1 MVPLVIL
8 PSRAMSQAPETIPQ
22 PDLPTPETVSQSV
35 SQGEPIAKKQVTRIF
50 EPIWEDGICTFV
62 LNEAA
67 RAADRRHLAEAVE
80 PILHEHRLLTDTE
93 IRENGL
99 IEVQPDKMYYFK
111 VPSGRHPGVIR
122 LSAQWL
128 KDHGFLD
135 RLAVLRE
142 FYLQKEFRDKLM
154 YLCKKYVSHAWKK
167 RGTAYTMSTTNMK
180 HHGANTIQL
189 GRLLKHA
196 DELPGVK
203 KYLIELTSIIAEVTQ
218 LAFPDIEKRGRAE
231 TRYEN
236 ASLTF
241 GAKRNRQFTSVQ
253 LNYTEENASLEGSL
267 KVSGGVHRDMMN
279 DPTLPGALISMS
291 HHVSVTYPSDS

>member
-8 PSRAMSQAPETIPQ
+8 PSYAISQEPETIPQ
-22 PDLPTPETVSQSV
+22 PDLPIHETVSKAIPQEDST
-35 SQGEPIAKKQVTRIF
+35 AKNQVTRIF
-50 EPIWEDGICTFV
+50 EPVWEDGVCTFV

-67 RAADRRHLAEAVE
+67 RGADRRRLAEAVE

-93 IRENGL
+93 MQENGL
-99 IEVQPDKMYYFK
+99 IELEPDKMYYFK

-142 FYLQKEFRDKLM
+142 FYLQKEFRHKLM
-154 YLCKKYVSHAWKK
+154 YLCKKHVSHAWKK

-189 GRLLKHA
+189 GRLLKYA

-218 LAFPDIEKRGRAE
+218 IAFPDIEKRGRAE
-231 TRYEN
+231 ERYEN

-267 KVSGGVHRDMMN
+267 KVSGGVHRDVMN
-279 DPTLPGALISMS
+279 DPTLPGALVSMS
-291 HHVSVTYPSDS
+291 HHVSCF